1 MWWCQVQAAGE
12 ACEETSPQTTKGVGA
27 KTGAGRWGSRPG
39 TPACRHRAAA
49 ARACLQW
56 LRPAHSISDWM
67 RDAWS
72 AMRAAV
78 VCGGGNFA
86 SRVPQVALA
95 VILREQ
101 NQTAMAGFHWECPMS
116 LSRDGVDGGCVDDF
130 PGPVTMRLT
139 ACTAWEEQARARWS
153 VLSHSLA
160 MFFQACCR
168 FI

>member
-1 MWWCQVQAAGE
+1 M
-12 ACEETSPQTTKGVGA
+12 A
-27 KTGAGRWGSRPG
+27 KPSAGRWGRRPG
-39 TPACRHRAAA
+39 TSASRHRAAA

-56 LRPAHSISDWM
+56 LRPVHSISDWM
-67 RDAWS
+67 REPWPAVQ
-72 AMRAAV
+72 AAV
-78 VCGGGNFA
+78 VCGGGNVSSGVA
-86 SRVPQVALA
+86 QVALA

-116 LSRDGVDGGCVDDF
+116 LSRDGVDECCVEDF
-130 PGPVTMRLT
+130 SGPVTTRLT

-153 VLSHSLA
+153 VLSHSLT

>member
-1 MWWCQVQAAGE
+1 M
-12 ACEETSPQTTKGVGA
+12 GA

-39 TPACRHRAAA
+39 VPTSRHRAAA
-49 ARACLQW
+49 ARACLQRA
-56 LRPAHSISDWM
+56 RPARSISDWM
-67 RDAWS
+67 HDAWPS
-72 AMRAAV
+72 MRAAV
-78 VCGGGNFA
+78 VCDGRNVP
-86 SRVPQVALA
+86 SRVPQEALD
-95 VILREQ
+95 LTFREQ
-101 NQTAMAGFHWECPMS
+101 DSTAMGGFHWECSMS

>member
-1 MWWCQVQAAGE
+1 V
-12 ACEETSPQTTKGVGA
+12 A
-27 KTGAGRWGSRPG
+27 KPRAGRWGSRPG
-39 TPACRHRAAA
+39 TPASRHRAAA
-49 ARACLQW
+49 ACACLRF
-56 LRPAHSISDWM
+56 LRLARSISDWM
-67 RDAWS
+67 REPWPAVQ
-72 AMRAAV
+72 AAV
-78 VCGGGNFA
+78 VCGGGNVSSGVA
-86 SRVPQVALA
+86 QVALA

-101 NQTAMAGFHWECPMS
+101 HQTAMAGFHWECPMS